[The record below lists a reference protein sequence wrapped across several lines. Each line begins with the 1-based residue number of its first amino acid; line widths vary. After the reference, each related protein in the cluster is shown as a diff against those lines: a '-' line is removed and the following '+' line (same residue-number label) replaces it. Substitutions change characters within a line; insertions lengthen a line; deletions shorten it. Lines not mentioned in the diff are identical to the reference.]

1 MRFKKLRFALGLSL
15 LFSVFMFM
23 GQYVPTEESC
33 FNCAMENVGFV
44 DIYNEF
50 DVAPMMVYLKG
61 SRSSFDTPIQIAPLS
76 YRSFYMQKDRYVWRA
91 WWVNALGIPLEWD
104 WGYVYVKPGSRA
116 VIRLAPK
123 NK

>member
-1 MRFKKLRFALGLSL
+1 MRFKKLRFVFGLSIL
-15 LFSVFMFM
+15 LSTFIFM
-23 GQYVPTEESC
+23 GQEVPTEGSC

-50 DVAPMMVYLKG
+50 DAAPMMVFLKG
-61 SRSSFDTPIQIAPLS
+61 EKDSFDTPISVPPLT
-76 YRSFYMQKDRYVWRA
+76 YRSFYMGKGKYVWRA
-91 WWVNALGIPLEWD
+91 WWVNALGLPLEWD

-116 VIRLAPK
+116 VIKLAPK